1 MNLRPQEEENVEENS
16 LLCAD
21 NYTPYEEVDELK
33 IIKSEIKPID
43 KKKKNSST
51 TGLQNASIVIRTKP
65 GLSKFSSN
73 AHSEMDAFSI
83 LFTNQIYENIVQ
95 YTNERI
101 TNTLQKF

>member
-43 KKKKNSST
+43 KKKKKQFYHWTAKCQHCHKNK
-51 TGLQNASIVIRTKP
+51 AWIIKIF
-65 GLSKFSSN
+65 K
-73 AHSEMDAFSI
+73 
-83 LFTNQIYENIVQ
+83 
-95 YTNERI
+95 
-101 TNTLQKF
+101 